1 MYATYHCKFNEKLTC
16 FVRPIFNSNDSV
28 ISNFFLI
35 NKKVNK
41 LYRLNDI
48 YIYIQLKKETPK
60 LPARIT
66 FNNIST

>member
-1 MYATYHCKFNEKLTC
+1 MFVTYLCELKKKLTSL
-16 FVRPIFNSNDSV
+16 VRPIFNSNDSV

-35 NKKVNK
+35 NKKVKK